1 MADIL
6 PYIGIVICICFSAF
20 FSGSEIAFAS
30 ANTLRLKTAAESGSK
45 SSALALYICDF
56 YDKALCTI
64 LIGNN
69 LVNIASSSLATVI
82 AMSLVGDAGAVY
94 ATGVMT
100 VLILIFGEIVPKI
113 LAKDHCSGFVLTAA
127 APLRFLMIVTKPLVA
142 VITWTL
148 DKIALLWGGDPEP
161 EPITPDELMTIIE
174 TVEDEGVIGEDRSE
188 LLQSAVGFGET
199 AIEDILTPRVDL
211 LSIDLSDSRE
221 EILKAMDESPFSRLP
236 VYSEDVDSII
246 GILYLNHAYRVL
258 VSNPQTPIRDLV
270 TPAFFLHR
278 STRLPVALKALRERN
293 LQMAVVLDDYG
304 GTCGVVTLEDI
315 LEELVGDMWDESD
328 PIENE
333 FQQLDDTHFRIS
345 GGMSFDDLLW
355 ELDLDQF
362 EDEFD
367 SATVGGW
374 VTEHL
379 ERFPEI
385 GDTFVWQNLQVTVE
399 ALDEMRIT
407 QIQIEVLPVETSKDD
422 QE

>member
-30 ANTLRLKTAAESGSK
+30 ANTLRLKTEAESGSK

-174 TVEDEGVIGEDRSE
+174 TVEDEGVIDEDRSE

>member
-1 MADIL
+1 M
-6 PYIGIVICICFSAF
+6 
-20 FSGSEIAFAS
+20 
-30 ANTLRLKTAAESGSK
+30 
-45 SSALALYICDF
+45 
-56 YDKALCTI
+56 
-64 LIGNN
+64 
-69 LVNIASSSLATVI
+69 
-82 AMSLVGDAGAVY
+82 
-94 ATGVMT
+94 
-100 VLILIFGEIVPKI
+100 
-113 LAKDHCSGFVLTAA
+113 
-127 APLRFLMIVTKPLVA
+127 
-142 VITWTL
+142 
-148 DKIALLWGGDPEP
+148 
-161 EPITPDELMTIIE
+161 ITPDELMTIIE
-174 TVEDEGVIGEDRSE
+174 TVEDEGVIDEDRSE

-385 GDTFVWQNLQVTVE
+385 GDTFVWQNLLVTVE

-422 QE
+422 QK

>member
-174 TVEDEGVIGEDRSE
+174 TVEDEGVIDEDRSE